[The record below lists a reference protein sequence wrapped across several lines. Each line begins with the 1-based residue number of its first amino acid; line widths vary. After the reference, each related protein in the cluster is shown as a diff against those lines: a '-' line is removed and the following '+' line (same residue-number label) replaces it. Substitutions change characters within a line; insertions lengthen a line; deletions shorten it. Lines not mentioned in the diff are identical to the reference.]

1 MNNNHEPY
9 GHEQEEGMININP
22 SFKARTP
29 YIFHF
34 DDQTVV
40 LGDPEYLKQV
50 ETFLLTADLATR
62 TTYWDTGEEDP
73 LDFDPDPEPEDMNS
87 VGIEGDESVFWNAIE
102 SAIFQ
107 QTEWPEG
114 EDAVVYAPH
123 VPDWLSQAQSW
134 YFDPICPPLGPG
146 GPGGWVRRRAV
157 DGRGY
162 PVGLFQLTEAD
173 SFWVFASEEDLSDI
187 MELCR
192 SLARFRIGFDQ
203 VTPYLGPD
211 DTIGS
216 LALPIE
222 CRDALHEELM
232 IRGVDVE
239 SMFWE

>member
-1 MNNNHEPY
+1 M
-9 GHEQEEGMININP
+9 
-22 SFKARTP
+22 
-29 YIFHF
+29 
-34 DDQTVV
+34 
-40 LGDPEYLKQV
+40 
-50 ETFLLTADLATR
+50 
-62 TTYWDTGEEDP
+62 
-73 LDFDPDPEPEDMNS
+73 
-87 VGIEGDESVFWNAIE
+87 
-102 SAIFQ
+102 
-107 QTEWPEG
+107 
-114 EDAVVYAPH
+114 
-123 VPDWLSQAQSW
+123 
-134 YFDPICPPLGPG
+134 
-146 GPGGWVRRRAV
+146 